1 MVVDEW
7 IFYSLFY
14 MLISYSNLFFHTY
27 ISRIKSKTIYTN
39 FIAIRSKLHL
49 CCVSKHRNKS
59 ISSTAGVKLI
69 YSTMRSRSIT
79 QQTQY
84 IHSVCIEYYVSSKN
98 YSLVDLFAVLYSEYH
113 CDSSAI
119 EFVRSRGYIILVLI
133 TCAIVCLQ

>member
-14 MLISYSNLFFHTY
+14 MLISCSNLFFHTY

-69 YSTMRSRSIT
+69 YSSNALQKYYAANTI
-79 QQTQY
+79 QF
-84 IHSVCIEYYVSSKN
+84 EYYVSSKN